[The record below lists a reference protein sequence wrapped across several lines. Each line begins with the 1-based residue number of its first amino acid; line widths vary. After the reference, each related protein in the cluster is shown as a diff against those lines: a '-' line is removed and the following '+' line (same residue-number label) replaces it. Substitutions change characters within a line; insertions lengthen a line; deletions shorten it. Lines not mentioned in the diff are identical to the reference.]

1 MPFEYD
7 DRSINF
13 SLRSQG
19 NFVPMSETDLLRELK
34 RPIPSPDFAP
44 SVLSR
49 MGRAMPGLTGHAG
62 FRQAI
67 VWRSSVAAAL
77 AAAATIGL
85 WYGSLPRP
93 SQMTMKGDPLP
104 KIVEVVESIEENVE
118 PGRMALS
125 SLAIAADHVAGHLQ
139 PNTGAAPLFASE
151 DRQGKKTER
160 RRRSI
165 FPVAERFW
173 SMSPRN
179 PSLGPGPAAAEKN
192 LNPNSSH
199 SDDQKAESASAKE
212 EWEKAHP
219 KRKPDLRFLAM
230 NGGDQ

>member
-7 DRSINF
+7 DLSINF
-13 SLRSQG
+13 APRSQG
-19 NFVPMSETDLLRELK
+19 DFVPVSETDLLRELK
-34 RPIPSPDFAP
+34 RPIASPDFAP
-44 SVLSR
+44 SVMSR

-62 FRQAI
+62 IRQAI
-67 VWRSSVAAAL
+67 VWRSGVAAAL
-77 AAAATIGL
+77 IAAATIGL

-125 SLAIAADHVAGHLQ
+125 SLANAADRVADHLQ
-139 PNTGAAPLFASE
+139 PNAGAAPLFGFD
-151 DRQGKKTER
+151 DRQSARTV

-173 SMSPRN
+173 SMSPKN
-179 PSLGPGPAAAEKN
+179 PTLGPGPAAAEKN
-192 LNPNSSH
+192 PNPKSAD
-199 SDDQKAESASAKE
+199 SDGKNAEPADSKE

-219 KRKPDLRFLAM
+219 ERKPDLRFLAM